1 MEVKGLSVG
10 GQAQPKTDEKPR
22 LKAEAP
28 ERKKDEDAVKVRIAK
43 SGPTASVSSSAS
55 APPQAPLPQVE

>member
-10 GQAQPKTDEKPR
+10 GQAQPKSDEKPR

-43 SGPTASVSSSAS
+43 SGPTVSVSSSSS
-55 APPQAPLPQVE
+55 APPEVPPAPVE